1 MLQKLLFST
10 IAQKMLPIFDYFCN
24 KICCP
29 ELSKIAQSGRTAGDP
44 LRLLPTKVKICYLLC
59 DGCTDGV
66 QALIILVCPAKSV
79 TEPSGHRI
87 RGTSHERKTE
97 HIRLGLKCFLGF
109 DLLLRSVFAIYG
121 QKTSSATGFK
131 PRGALM

>member
-1 MLQKLLFST
+1 
-10 IAQKMLPIFDYFCN
+10 MLPIFDYFCN

-79 TEPSGHRI
+79 TKWSSQRI
-87 RGTSHERKTE
+87 KGTDLQRIPESCSIPINERYNWT
-97 HIRLGLKCFLGF
+97 
-109 DLLLRSVFAIYG
+109 
-121 QKTSSATGFK
+121 ATK
-131 PRGALM
+131 QDVK